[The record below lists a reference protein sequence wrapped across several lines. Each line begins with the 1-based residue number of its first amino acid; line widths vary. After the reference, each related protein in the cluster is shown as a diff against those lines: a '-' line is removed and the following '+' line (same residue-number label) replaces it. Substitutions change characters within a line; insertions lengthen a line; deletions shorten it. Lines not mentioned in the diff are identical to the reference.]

1 MGIPICR
8 FMVSGGGEKGDQMS
22 LEGGTLFDLTEHLS
36 QQSPGHLDL
45 FASLTDDQFQLA
57 IDALL
62 NKALSGLEEIKK
74 GLQSLD
80 EPTLSGLLR
89 LAMITTGLSVSL
101 EQYSNGHADLTIESY
116 RLGMARRIL
125 GEAKIHDGP
134 KYHIDGVKQLL
145 GYMTGRELRGLMLVY
160 MRKANGSG
168 LMKKV
173 RDTMDD
179 EKPAHQQGLTTPHA
193 IRWAF
198 DSNHLHSCGD
208 NIRVSHV
215 TCNLY
220 VDGST

>member
-1 MGIPICR
+1 
-8 FMVSGGGEKGDQMS
+8 MS
-22 LEGGTLFDLTEHLS
+22 LEGGTLFDLADQLR
-36 QQSPGHLDL
+36 QQSPEHLDL

-57 IDALL
+57 IDTLL
-62 NKALSGLEEIKK
+62 NKAWSGLEEIKK

-80 EPTLSGLLR
+80 EPTLSGVLR
-89 LAMITTGLSVSL
+89 LAMLTPGLSVSL

-116 RLGMARRIL
+116 RLGVARRIL

-134 KYHIDGVKQLL
+134 RYHIDGVKQLL
-145 GYMTGRELRGLMLVY
+145 GYMTGRELRGLMVVY
-160 MRKANGSG
+160 MRKANGSV
-168 LMKKV
+168 LMKKI

-179 EKPAHQQGLTTPHA
+179 EKPADQQSLTTPHA

-215 TCNLY
+215 ACNLH
-220 VDGST
+220 VEGDSA